1 MRYCKIRVRRFS
13 NKKLYKKLMRLREFQ
28 PPDTRSINVI
38 LSEIDRRNPEEFE
51 AAKIEA
57 EVEKSKR
64 QLVREVDE
72 ILYYEIKY
80 CEDYLARPKS
90 ETAPYER
97 KLRAANLKM
106 VQKILESRRN

>member
-13 NKKLYKKLMRLREFQ
+13 NKKLYKKLTRLQEFQ
-28 PPDTRSINVI
+28 TPDTRSINVI
-38 LSEIDRRNPEEFE
+38 LSEIAQRDPAEFE
-51 AAKIEA
+51 AAKIEV

-64 QLVREVDE
+64 QMVREVNE

-80 CEDYLARPKS
+80 CEDYLAKPES

-97 KLRAANLKM
+97 KLRAAELKM
-106 VQKILESRRN
+106 VQKILERRRN